1 MESEITVQ
9 WYTVEYPLPEE
20 DEEDYCP
27 DSELV
32 DEGTEVFDEGYI
44 DSSLVAQVAEYL
56 RREGAVYPSAS
67 FWHAGIWYMSEPY
80 TRYYDGVTEESTYH
94 LQNVSDRTSQ
104 EVWAVVTGRACAWH
118 SRDDEDSALAV

>member
-56 RREGAVYPSAS
+56 CAEGAVYPSANC
-67 FWHAGIWYMSEPY
+67 WYAGIWYKSDLY
-80 TRYYDGVTEESTYH
+80 TRYCDGVTEESTYH
-94 LQNVSDRTSQ
+94 LQDVSDRTSQ
-104 EVWAVVTGRACAWH
+104 EVWALVTRRACVWH
-118 SRDDEDSALAV
+118 PREEEESELAV

>member
-1 MESEITVQ
+1 MESEIMVQ
-9 WYTVEYPLPEE
+9 WYTTEYPPPEK

-27 DSELV
+27 DGELA
-32 DEGTEVFDEGYI
+32 DEGEAIFDEPWL
-44 DSSLVAQVAEYL
+44 DNSLIAQVAEYL

-80 TRYYDGVTEESTYH
+80 TRYCDGVTEESTYH

-104 EVWAVVTGRACAWH
+104 EVWAVVTRRACVWH